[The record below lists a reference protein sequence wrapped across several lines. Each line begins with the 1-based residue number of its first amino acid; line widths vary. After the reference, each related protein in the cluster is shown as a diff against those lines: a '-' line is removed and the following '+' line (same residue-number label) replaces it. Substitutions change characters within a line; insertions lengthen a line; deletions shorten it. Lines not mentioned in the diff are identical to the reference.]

1 MARRPEISGFDKEAE
16 AFFSSKPGSHTPEG
30 KAEQAAKA
38 WDKEQRAKPGV
49 KPPEKKLPGL
59 PLDELERDLDQA
71 A

>member
-1 MARRPEISGFDKEAE
+1 MARRPEISGLGQEADK
-16 AFFSSKPGSHTPEG
+16 FFSSKPGSHTPEG

-38 WDKEQRAKPGV
+38 WDKERRAQQGV
-49 KPPEKKLPGL
+49 KPLEKKLPGQ